1 MAIFDIMDRS
11 LAWLDKFQVD
21 EEARRVFLLLNSEQ
35 QEEIRRQGGL
45 GSPDNTSPRLM
56 ARIRAKHGF
65 LVKVEAE
72 NQDAAEDAAEPPPP
86 PPPAG
91 VKRPKVELKAESQ
104 ERKLQAQHSTSSHS
118 LACPAVDQQSH
129 IGSSSSH
136 ALDRPAT
143 FKGSGKGSLG
153 DPLEEEPTLCAS
165 RDYPEPKKYSEKE
178 IENYLNGGYFK
189 KPSQPFWAGG
199 DHSTI
204 KLGAHVLW
212 RSGEK
217 LGRNG
222 GPSTKIEYFHG
233 MVDGRDGDRFVLH

>member
-1 MAIFDIMDRS
+1 M
-11 LAWLDKFQVD
+11 
-21 EEARRVFLLLNSEQ
+21 LLNSEQ

-45 GSPDNTSPRLM
+45 GSPDNTSARLM

-65 LVKVEAE
+65 LVEVKAE
-72 NQDAAEDAAEPPPP
+72 NQDAAEDAPPPP
-86 PPPAG
+86 V
-91 VKRPKVELKAESQ
+91 VKRHKAELKAGRQ
-104 ERKLQAQHSTSSHS
+104 ERKLQAQQSTSSHS

-217 LGRNG
+217 LGRKG

-233 MVDGRDGDRFVLH
+233 MVDGRDGDRIVLH